1 MRAST
6 LLVILLVVLVGVAFA
21 IEPIA
26 SDPNR
31 PTDMFSLYTYYYNA
45 GEILGDFKYWPQ
57 LILGFLGFAFVA
69 LLGTH
74 NPSELAELAAPPS
87 TRVVRVYSK
96 GGPNQGYYSG
106 PAHPGESHRK
116 SRRRKSRRAQK

>member
-1 MRAST
+1 MRSAV
-6 LLVILLVVLVGVAFA
+6 LFMILLVVLVGVAFA

-31 PTDMFSLYTYYYNA
+31 PTSMLSLDTYYYNA
-45 GEILGDFKYWPQ
+45 LEILGDFAYWPY
-57 LILGFLGFAFVA
+57 LFAAFA
-69 LLGTH
+69 GSALLLLLGTH
-74 NPSELAELAAPPS
+74 NPSELRELMAPPV
-87 TRVVRVYSK
+87 TVYYTK

-116 SRRRKSRRAQK
+116 SSRSRR

>member
-6 LLVILLVVLVGVAFA
+6 LLVILLVVLVGGAFA
-21 IEPIA
+21 IEAIA

-31 PTDMFSLYTYYYNA
+31 PTDMGLYRFYYDA
-45 GEILGDFKYWPQ
+45 GEILGDFVYWPY
-57 LILGFLGFAFVA
+57 LIAAFAGSSLLL
-69 LLGTH
+69 LLGTYT
-74 NPSELAELAAPPS
+74 PSELGELMAPPP
-87 TRVVRVYSK
+87 TGFVRVYSR

>member
-31 PTDMFSLYTYYYNA
+31 PTDMGLYRFYYDA
-45 GEILGDFKYWPQ
+45 REILGDFAYWPY
-57 LILGFLGFAFVA
+57 LFAAFAGVAFVA

-74 NPSELAELAAPPS
+74 DPSELVELAAPPS